1 MNISFILRSLEFW
14 SISSYF
20 IVICNKMGI
29 RIAST
34 QNKLKARASLLYI
47 LQNGVAV
54 QTSLTRNQKTLILHE
69 AAATENKQQ
78 PPPLFLVQV
87 SISGPNDFKRL
98 SERGINLGPAC
109 AARGHKKRLVSKM
122 MNLV

>member
-1 MNISFILRSLEFW
+1 
-14 SISSYF
+14 
-20 IVICNKMGI
+20 MGI

-34 QNKLKARASLLYI
+34 YTKTNYKKARRASLHIVLYFKMGC
-47 LQNGVAV
+47 L

-69 AAATENKQQ
+69 AAAATAAAV
-78 PPPLFLVQV
+78 FLVQV

>member
-1 MNISFILRSLEFW
+1 
-14 SISSYF
+14 
-20 IVICNKMGI
+20 MGI

-34 QNKLKARASLLYI
+34 YTKTNYKKVRRASLHIVLYFKMGC
-47 LQNGVAV
+47 L

>member
-1 MNISFILRSLEFW
+1 MNSLEFW
-14 SISSYF
+14 SISGYF
-20 IVICNKMGI
+20 IVICNKLGI
-29 RIAST
+29 RNAST
-34 QNKLKARASLLYI
+34 YTKTNYKKARRASLHIVLYFKMGC
-47 LQNGVAV
+47 L

-69 AAATENKQQ
+69 AAATVNKQQ

>member
-1 MNISFILRSLEFW
+1 MKLTSSILFGSIVASEWSFRV
-14 SISSYF
+14 SSR
-20 IVICNKMGI
+20 G
-29 RIAST
+29 AAT
-34 QNKLKARASLLYI
+34 
-47 LQNGVAV
+47 
-54 QTSLTRNQKTLILHE
+54 
-69 AAATENKQQ
+69 AAAV
-78 PPPLFLVQV
+78 FLVQV

>member
-1 MNISFILRSLEFW
+1 
-14 SISSYF
+14 
-20 IVICNKMGI
+20 MGI
-29 RIAST
+29 RIPSSNYKT
-34 QNKLKARASLLYI
+34 NYKKARRASLHIVLYFKMGC
-47 LQNGVAV
+47 L

-69 AAATENKQQ
+69 AAAATAAAAV
-78 PPPLFLVQV
+78 FLVQV